1 MSVRKATVLEL
12 ATYAYELEAGVLRG
26 VLSQD
31 ETGAWTIDGTPV
43 DEWLAT
49 YNGQQ
54 VVLITASLED
64 ERPMKTKVCRTC
76 GREYEGIECPHCR
89 RVRRRLRGW

>member
-1 MSVRKATVLEL
+1 MSVRKASVLEL

-26 VLSQD
+26 LLEKQADGS
-31 ETGAWTIDGTPV
+31 WTIDGAAIE
-43 DEWLAT
+43 EWLAA
-49 YNGQQ
+49 YAGQEI
-54 VVLITASLED
+54 VLIAASLQD
-64 ERPMKTKVCRTC
+64 ERPMKSKVCRTC

>member
-1 MSVRKATVLEL
+1 MSVRKASVLEL

-26 VLSQD
+26 LLKKQTDGS
-31 ETGAWTIDGTPV
+31 WTIDGTPIE
-43 DEWLAT
+43 EWLAAYT
-49 YNGQQ
+49 GQEI
-54 VVLITASLED
+54 VLIAASLQD
-64 ERPMKTKVCRTC
+64 ERPMKSKVCRTC